1 MASMNV
7 VACTSIESALQH
19 MACCPVTA
27 VSPTG
32 LPSRNG
38 YICFVSSNRLH
49 FHPSRVLTPVLLM
62 PYFVLCTVGVLRDYV
77 RSSGLT
83 MGAILTRVLNAFLAA
98 LKQHG

>member
-1 MASMNV
+1 MNV
-7 VACTSIESALQH
+7 MACTSIESALQH

-38 YICFVSSNRLH
+38 YTCFVSSNRLI

-62 PYFVLCTVGVLRDYV
+62 PYFVLCTVGLLRDYA

-83 MGAILTRVLNAFLAA
+83 MGAIVTRALNAFVAA